1 MLCERCKVREA
12 TIKTRM
18 ISGRYGVEEYHLCTT
33 CAKEL
38 GMDLSLLEDLS
49 VLTDPDFSLEAF
61 VSDLMNQFAPELC
74 KGESGEKMRVVC
86 PTCKMPLSEFMN
98 NSRFGCP
105 DCYGV
110 FDLFISDSV
119 KQLQGANAHKGKIPK
134 MGYTKIDAKSM
145 EEMQEILMEEEDPK
159 QKRIR
164 ELSEELK
171 KAIRDEEYE
180 VAARCRDE
188 IRALR
193 EEGADA

>member
-1 MLCERCKVREA
+1 
-12 TIKTRM
+12 
-18 ISGRYGVEEYHLCTT
+18 
-33 CAKEL
+33 
-38 GMDLSLLEDLS
+38 MDLSLLEDLS
-49 VLTDPDFSLEAF
+49 VLADPDFSLEAF

-74 KGESGEKMRVVC
+74 KGESGEKARVIC
-86 PTCKMPLSEFMN
+86 PTCKMPLREFMN

-119 KQLQGANAHKGKIPK
+119 KQLQGTNAHKGKIPK
-134 MGYTKIDAKSM
+134 MGYHKMDAKTM
-145 EEMQEILMEEEDPK
+145 EEMEQMLMQEEDPK

-164 ELSEELK
+164 ELSEELA

-180 VAARCRDE
+180 TAARCRDA

-193 EEGADA
+193 EEEADA